1 MISGFLGQQ
10 QGLGRGSLTGGRG
23 EKLESM
29 GFLFEIIFLFLL
41 YNKNVLNLTVEVV
54 AHIVNRLKIIKLYTF
69 MGESYG
75 M

>member
-1 MISGFLGQQ
+1 M
-10 QGLGRGSLTGGRG
+10 GL
-23 EKLESM
+23 
-29 GFLFEIIFLFLL
+29 LFEIIFLFLL
-41 YNKNVLNLTVEVV
+41 YNKNVLSLVAEVV

>member
-1 MISGFLGQQ
+1 M
-10 QGLGRGSLTGGRG
+10 TGGRG
-23 EKLESM
+23 EKLKSM
-29 GFLFEIIFLFLL
+29 GFLFEIIFPFQL
-41 YNKNVLNLTVEVV
+41 YNKNVLSLVVEVV

>member
-1 MISGFLGQQ
+1 M
-10 QGLGRGSLTGGRG
+10 TGGRG
-23 EKLESM
+23 EKLKSM

-41 YNKNVLNLTVEVV
+41 YNKNVLSFVVEVV
-54 AHIVNRLKIIKLYTF
+54 AHIVNRLKVIKLYTF